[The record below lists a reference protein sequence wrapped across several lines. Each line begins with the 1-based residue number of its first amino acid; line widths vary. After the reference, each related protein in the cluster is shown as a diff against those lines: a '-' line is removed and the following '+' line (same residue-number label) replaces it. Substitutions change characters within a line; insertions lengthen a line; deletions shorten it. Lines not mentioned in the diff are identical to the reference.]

1 MIGHQ
6 LGGRYEVIERV
17 GGGGMA
23 LVYKA
28 QDLLLNRNVA
38 IKVLR
43 QQFVHDEE
51 FIRRFRREAQ
61 SAASL
66 SHPNVVSIYDV
77 GQEDDVHYIVMEYV
91 EGKNLNEIIKERAL
105 CRWTN
110 RCESL
115 PRLQMLLIMH
125 IIIKSFIG
133 ISNPTIY

>member
-6 LGGRYEVIERV
+6 LGGTLSKLLSRI

-51 FIRRFRREAQ
+51 FIRRFPPG
-61 SAASL
+61 SAVCSIRL
-66 SHPNVVSIYDV
+66 SHPNIVSMYDV
-77 GQEDDVHYIVMEYV
+77 GQEDDD
-91 EGKNLNEIIKERAL
+91 
-105 CRWTN
+105 
-110 RCESL
+110 SL
-115 PRLQMLLIMH
+115 YCDGVR
-125 IIIKSFIG
+125 
-133 ISNPTIY
+133 